1 MKNKSGISKNVI
13 VLGLVSFFNDIA
25 SEMVYPVV
33 PIFLTS
39 ILKAPASIV
48 GLIEGIAEST
58 ASFLN
63 AFSGW
68 FSDKLKK
75 RKIFITAGYSLSTLS
90 KLIIGLAHSWP
101 FVLIGRFLDRFGKG
115 IRTSARDTLIAESSD
130 ESNRGKAFGLHRA
143 LDTLGAVVGP
153 LLAIFLIKIFNNNL
167 RFIFYLAFIPGII
180 AVLLLIFLVKE
191 KQAEKQ
197 KTDLPKF
204 NLKDL
209 NPAFNIFLIASI
221 IFALGNSSDT
231 FLILRAKNLGLTTVL
246 AIFAYALFN
255 FFYALFSTPAGI
267 LSDKIGPQKLL
278 IIGWFLFALIYL
290 LFGINQSPLLVWF
303 LFILYGFYMALTEGV
318 GKAYVSLISD
328 KNRMATFLGIYQMV
342 LGICTFFASLFA
354 GLLWTYYSV
363 QAPFIFGSI
372 MAIIATFLFIVLGK
386 NKS

>member
-58 ASFLN
+58 ASLLN

-68 FSDKLKK
+68 FSDKLEK

-115 IRTSARDTLIAESSD
+115 IRTSVRDALIAESSD

-143 LDTLGAVVGP
+143 LDTLGAVIGP

-191 KQAEKQ
+191 KQVERQ

-231 FLILRAKNLGLTTVL
+231 FLILRAKK
-246 AIFAYALFN
+246 FRFN
-255 FFYALFSTPAGI
+255 YCFSYFC
-267 LSDKIGPQKLL
+267 LCS
-278 IIGWFLFALIYL
+278 F
-290 LFGINQSPLLVWF
+290 
-303 LFILYGFYMALTEGV
+303 
-318 GKAYVSLISD
+318 
-328 KNRMATFLGIYQMV
+328 
-342 LGICTFFASLFA
+342 
-354 GLLWTYYSV
+354 
-363 QAPFIFGSI
+363 
-372 MAIIATFLFIVLGK
+372 
-386 NKS
+386 